1 MLGIAALNP
10 TYDRM
15 SSSSDYRG
23 RFAPSPTGPLHFGSL
38 VAAVGS
44 HLDAKHHHGT
54 WLVRMEDLD
63 VPRCTPGAAD
73 GILRTLDAYGL
84 HSDEPVIY
92 QSQRTAAY
100 EEALQQLK
108 DCGAAYPCCCTRKEI
123 ADSALHGIDGF
134 VYPGTCRNGLAH
146 PRATLAWRVR
156 TNLFP
161 PPLGGEGLGGGA
173 DGILPPSPC
182 KGEGVVGFDDALQGL
197 QSQHLESKIGD
208 FVVKRAD
215 SLFAYQLAVVVDD
228 AFQHITHI
236 VRGAD
241 LMHSTARQ
249 IHLQRLL
256 GLPTPHYL
264 HLPVA
269 VNAQGEKLS
278 KQTLAPAI
286 STDDIVATLIS
297 VLDFLRQQPPA
308 ELQDGSVEEVLGW
321 AVRNWQPDRLTGC
334 QQIPHVGR
342 VSIA

>member
-1 MLGIAALNP
+1 MP
-10 TYDRM
+10 ST
-15 SSSSDYRG
+15 SQYRG

-44 HLDAKHHHGT
+44 YLDAKHHSGT

-63 VPRCTPGAAD
+63 VPRCVFGAAD
-73 GILRTLDAYGL
+73 GILRTLEAYGL
-84 HSDEPVIY
+84 NSDEPVIY

-100 EEALQQLK
+100 DEAMHQLQSV
-108 DCGAAYPCCCTRKEI
+108 GAVYPCCCTRKEI
-123 ADSALHGIDGF
+123 ADSALHGIEGF

-156 TNLFP
+156 TN
-161 PPLGGEGLGGGA
+161 
-173 DGILPPSPC
+173 DSP
-182 KGEGVVGFDDALQGL
+182 VSFDDALQGL
-197 QSQHLESKIGD
+197 QSQRLESEIGD

-215 SLFAYQLAVVVDD
+215 GLFAYQLAVVVDD
-228 AFQHITHI
+228 ASQNITHV

-241 LMHSTARQ
+241 LLHSTPRQ

-264 HLPVA
+264 HLPIA

-286 STDDIVATLIS
+286 ATDRIVATLIS
-297 VLDFLRQQPPA
+297 VLDFLHQQPPA
-308 ELQDGSVEEVLGW
+308 ELCQGSVDEILRW
-321 AVRNWQPDRLTGC
+321 AVRNWQPARLKGYLQLLT
-334 QQIPHVGR
+334 P
-342 VSIA
+342 